1 MLTALQRTIR
11 TLVIK
16 GGENGRDKKNGIQP
30 GACCDLD
37 AGFHQRVF
45 PLDACIEAVL
55 TEGPPFL
62 LDEFRLTF
70 EFVGFDFLQQPEG
83 DDLRGGDHRLV
94 FFHPSQPDLP
104 VHSPF

>member
-62 LDEFRLTF
+62 LDEFRQTF
-70 EFVGFDFLQQPEG
+70 EFVGFDFLQQLEG
-83 DDLRGGDHRLV
+83 DGLRGGDHRLV
-94 FFHPSQPDLP
+94 FFHPSQPALP
-104 VHSPF
+104 V